1 MPKNKKPIVE
11 EPSEEEDSQM
21 LSELDEID
29 EEGEIEMM
37 EEEGENEMHPG

>member
-29 EEGEIEMM
+29 EEGEMEMM
-37 EEEGENEMHPG
+37 EEEGENETHPG